1 MKFFYIII
9 ATFFSSISFSQDL
22 NIKFIEQIM
31 YLDFS
36 KIENF
41 MVEGYGFKIIDLD
54 KDLNTE
60 NGLQFFKIK
69 NENSDSILLITVY
82 RGSKIKINTLKISL
96 AKNYSI
102 SEIKQNFI
110 ENNYLYIGEFE
121 DIFWVYEK
129 GDVIVSISK
138 KPNKVGANQII
149 VSNK

>member
-1 MKFFYIII
+1 
-9 ATFFSSISFSQDL
+9 
-22 NIKFIEQIM
+22 
-31 YLDFS
+31 
-36 KIENF
+36 

-54 KDLNTE
+54 KDLNKE

>member
-1 MKFFYIII
+1 
-9 ATFFSSISFSQDL
+9 
-22 NIKFIEQIM
+22 M

-54 KDLNTE
+54 KDLNKE

>member
-54 KDLNTE
+54 KDLNKE

>member
-129 GDVIVSISK
+129 GDVIV
-138 KPNKVGANQII
+138 
-149 VSNK
+149 

>member
-1 MKFFYIII
+1 MKFFYVLII
-9 ATFFSSISFSQDL
+9 TLLSSLSFSQDL

-36 KIENF
+36 KVENF
-41 MVEGYGFKIIDLD
+41 MIEGYGFKIIDLD
-54 KDLNTE
+54 KDLKKE

-69 NENSDSILLITVY
+69 NENNDSILLITVY
-82 RGSKIKINTLKISL
+82 KGSKIKINTLKISL

-138 KPNKVGANQII
+138 EPNKVGANQII
-149 VSNK
+149 ISNK

>member
-1 MKFFYIII
+1 MKFFYVLII
-9 ATFFSSISFSQDL
+9 TLLSSLSFSQDL

-36 KIENF
+36 KVENF
-41 MVEGYGFKIIDLD
+41 MIEGYGFKIIDLD
-54 KDLNTE
+54 KDLKKE
-60 NGLQFFKIK
+60 NGLQFFRIK
-69 NENSDSILLITVY
+69 NENNDSILLITVY
-82 RGSKIKINTLKISL
+82 KGSKIKINTLKISL

-138 KPNKVGANQII
+138 EPNKVGANQII
-149 VSNK
+149 ISNK